1 VTPTYQPPRRIAFG
15 NASLAKGT
23 PATQRR
29 KPLKRPSQDR
39 AKFTVQTIFDGFV
52 RIWRRQGWAAVTTR
66 NISLET
72 GYAVG
77 TLYEYFPNRE
87 ALLSGYVRY
96 AIEALLA
103 RITADAGPAR
113 ALSSRER
120 VSILVRLTCGAG
132 VPDLPLLDS
141 DMLALEHRIA
151 EPKHHRRVYEE
162 LCAVWTEVLGAC
174 DGSWPTPD
182 PSRIEAMVAAVW
194 GARRYLLLVKPR
206 GFDQV
211 KWAEQMEQ
219 IVWAALGGAAPVH
232 THAERPMRRLSS
244 KTNRGRRPRFAP
256 T

>member
-1 VTPTYQPPRRIAFG
+1 VTPTYQPPRRVGFG

-96 AIEALLA
+96 AIE
-103 RITADAGPAR
+103 RC
-113 ALSSRER
+113 SRE
-120 VSILVRLTCGAG
+120 S
-132 VPDLPLLDS
+132 PL
-141 DMLALEHRIA
+141 MQA
-151 EPKHHRRVYEE
+151 
-162 LCAVWTEVLGAC
+162 
-174 DGSWPTPD
+174 
-182 PSRIEAMVAAVW
+182 
-194 GARRYLLLVKPR
+194 PR
-206 GFDQV
+206 GRYPL
-211 KWAEQMEQ
+211 AS
-219 IVWAALGGAAPVH
+219 A
-232 THAERPMRRLSS
+232 
-244 KTNRGRRPRFAP
+244 
-256 T
+256 